1 MLKGKINIFLFILFL
16 ILCIGL
22 LFIFSNNENITE
34 GLVNESLGSPPT
46 VVPTTRPPNLSPIM
60 IFDITTTPQVTKVL
74 GDPYPNYYEPAYDQ
88 LLSSYGDLANKV
100 KEQNRIIDKQIDEYK
115 KIHSIDYQK
124 SVYENESTQ
133 KISVV
138 YKYLFYIYYILLL
151 VLFVY
156 ALVKGLI
163 SFKNP
168 VHIIL
173 LALSIGFP
181 YIIFTIEKAIYMFFN
196 YIWSLFTDNVY
207 SDIYLSTEY

>member
-1 MLKGKINIFLFILFL
+1 MLKGKQNIFLFIIFL

-22 LFIFSNNENITE
+22 LFIFSNNGNITE
-34 GLVNESLGSPPT
+34 GLTNTDSQT
-46 VVPTTRPPNLSPIM
+46 
-60 IFDITTTPQVTKVL
+60 
-74 GDPYPNYYEPAYDQ
+74 AYDQ
-88 LLSSYGDLANKV
+88 LLSGYGDLVNKV
-100 KEQNRIIDKQIDEYK
+100 TEQNNTLDKQINEYK
-115 KIHSIDYQK
+115 KIHSSDYQK

-133 KISVV
+133 KLSII

-156 ALVKGLI
+156 ALVKGVI
-163 SFKNP
+163 SFQNP

-173 LALSIGFP
+173 LALFIGFP
-181 YIIFTIEKAIYMFFN
+181 YIIFPIEEVIYIFFN